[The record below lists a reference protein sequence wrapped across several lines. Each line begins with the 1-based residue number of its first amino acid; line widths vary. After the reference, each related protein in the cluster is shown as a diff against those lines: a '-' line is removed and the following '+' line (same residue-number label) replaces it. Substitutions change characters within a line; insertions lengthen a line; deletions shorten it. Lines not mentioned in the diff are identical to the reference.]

1 MKRLFAI
8 AAAYF
13 LVGVPIGAKAGDQQT
28 GVRSL
33 PGWEAVGRLNISGTN
48 MCTGSLVAP
57 NLVLTAAHCLFDPV
71 SGRAIDPTT
80 IKFEAGLMG
89 RRAKAARGVA
99 KAVLHPGYEH
109 RRRGNSQTGSDIAI
123 LRLSRPIN
131 SSEIRPLVMS
141 LGLDRGDSVGVLS
154 YDYSHATRPSLE
166 RSCQVLA
173 KQRSTLVMSCLVDFG
188 ASGAPV
194 LQVTPGRFP
203 KLVSVISAK
212 AAMGNRRVSIG
223 TALDTSLW
231 RLMQM
236 AG

>member
-8 AAAYF
+8 IAAF
-13 LVGVPIGAKAGDQQT
+13 VLVGLPASARIQDRYE

-57 NLVLTAAHCLFDPV
+57 NLVLTAAHCLYDPA

-80 IKFEAGLMG
+80 IKFEAGLVG
-89 RRAKAARGVA
+89 RRSKAVRGVA
-99 KAVLHPGYEH
+99 KAVIHPGYRH
-109 RRRGNSQTGSDIAI
+109 NARGTAQTGSDIAV
-123 LRLSRPIN
+123 LRLSRSI
-131 SSEIRPLVMS
+131 SSADIRPLTMA
-141 LGLDRGDSVGVLS
+141 LGLDRGDSVGVVS
-154 YDYSHATRPSLE
+154 YNYSHATRPSLE
-166 RSCQVLA
+166 RSCEVLA
-173 KQRSTLVMSCLVDFG
+173 KQSTTLVMSCLVEFG

-194 LQVTPGRFP
+194 LQVIPGHFP
-203 KLVSVISAK
+203 KVVSVISAK

-223 TALDTSLW
+223 TAIDTSLW
-231 RLMQM
+231 QLMQM